1 MLVVE
6 DEQDLADAIAAGLRR
21 EGYAVDLAHAGD
33 EALVK
38 ARVYPY
44 DLICLDLNL
53 PALGGREVCRAIRAE
68 PRADGAPQPRILM
81 LTARGGVDDR
91 IAGLDDGAD
100 DYLVKPFEL
109 GELAARARALL
120 RRNGDGGPAPLSVG
134 SLELDPARHEAT
146 QAGEPL
152 ALTPKEFALL
162 RYFMTRPGEALS
174 EFELLTHVWDENAN
188 PLTRTVRVTVMT
200 LRRKLAGQPDRDG
213 PGRRLPAEGGR
224 VRAFLRSIRVRL
236 TLLYSGVLFGVAAH
250 PRRRPLLRPL
260 AQPSRRAGLAGRDR
274 RAGAGQRRQPD
285 RGADVR
291 RRARRS
297 STR

>member
-1 MLVVE
+1 MGELMRVLVVE
-6 DEQDLADAIAAGLRR
+6 DERDLADAIAGGLRR

-53 PALGGREVCRAIRAE
+53 PGTGGREVCRTIRAE
-68 PRADGAPQPRILM
+68 ERPDGAPQPRILM
-81 LTARGGVDDR
+81 LTARATVEDR
-91 IAGLDDGAD
+91 ISGLDDGAD

-120 RRNGDGGPAPLSVG
+120 RRPGDAGPPPLRVG

-146 QAGEPL
+146 QDGVPL

-162 RYFMTRPGEALS
+162 RYFMSRPGEALS

-200 LRRKLAGQPDRDG
+200 LRRKLAGDPI
-213 PGRRLPAEGGR
+213 ET
-224 VRAFLRSIRVRL
+224 V
-236 TLLYSGVLFGVAAH
+236 H
-250 PRRRPLLRPL
+250 
-260 AQPSRRAGLAGRDR
+260 
-274 RAGAGQRRQPD
+274 GAGYRLRED
-285 RGADVR
+285 A
-291 RRARRS
+291 
-297 STR
+297 

>member
-1 MLVVE
+1 MRVLVVE

-33 EALVK
+33 EALLK

-53 PALGGREVCRAIRAE
+53 PELGGREVCRAIRAE
-68 PRADGAPQPRILM
+68 PRSDGAPQPRILM
-81 LTARGGVDDR
+81 LTARAGVDDR
-91 IAGLDDGAD
+91 IVGLDDGAD

-109 GELAARARALL
+109 GELTARARALL
-120 RRNGDGGPAPLSVG
+120 RRNGDGGPPPLQVG

-152 ALTPKEFALL
+152 QLTPKEFALL

-174 EFELLTHVWDENAN
+174 EFDLLTHVWDENAN

-200 LRRKLAGQPDRDG
+200 LRRKLAGNPIETVQ
-213 PGRRLPAEGGR
+213 
-224 VRAFLRSIRVRL
+224 
-236 TLLYSGVLFGVAAH
+236 
-250 PRRRPLLRPL
+250 
-260 AQPSRRAGLAGRDR
+260 
-274 RAGAGQRRQPD
+274 GAGYRLKE
-285 RGADVR
+285 DV
-291 RRARRS
+291 
-297 STR
+297 

>member
-33 EALVK
+33 EALLK

-53 PALGGREVCRAIRAE
+53 PELGGREVCRAIRAE
-68 PRADGAPQPRILM
+68 PRADGAPAPRILM
-81 LTARGGVDDR
+81 LTARAGVDDR

-120 RRNGDGGPAPLSVG
+120 RRNGDARAPLRVG
-134 SLELDPARHEAT
+134 SLELDPVRHEAT

-162 RYFMTRPGEALS
+162 RYFMTRPGEVLS

-200 LRRKLAGQPDRDG
+200 LRRKL
-213 PGRRLPAEGGR
+213 
-224 VRAFLRSIRVRL
+224 
-236 TLLYSGVLFGVAAH
+236 SGSPIETVH
-250 PRRRPLLRPL
+250 
-260 AQPSRRAGLAGRDR
+260 
-274 RAGAGQRRQPD
+274 GAGYRLRDDQ
-285 RGADVR
+285 
-291 RRARRS
+291 
-297 STR
+297 

>member
-68 PRADGAPQPRILM
+68 PRADGEPQPRILM
-81 LTARGGVDDR
+81 LTARAGVDDR

-120 RRNGDGGPAPLSVG
+120 GPDRPAHLATAQGREVEVEADQVVG
-134 SLELDPARHEAT
+134 IHARLHERLV
-146 QAGEPL
+146 AGMGEVDRV
-152 ALTPKEFALL
+152 ALTPK
-162 RYFMTRPGEALS
+162 P
-174 EFELLTHVWDENAN
+174 
-188 PLTRTVRVTVMT
+188 
-200 LRRKLAGQPDRDG
+200 
-213 PGRRLPAEGGR
+213 
-224 VRAFLRSIRVRL
+224 
-236 TLLYSGVLFGVAAH
+236 
-250 PRRRPLLRPL
+250 
-260 AQPSRRAGLAGRDR
+260 GRDR
-274 RAGAGQRRQPD
+274 VRQVLFVLDDEHPHALASYAGGCPP
-285 RGADVR
+285 
-291 RRARRS
+291 
-297 STR
+297 